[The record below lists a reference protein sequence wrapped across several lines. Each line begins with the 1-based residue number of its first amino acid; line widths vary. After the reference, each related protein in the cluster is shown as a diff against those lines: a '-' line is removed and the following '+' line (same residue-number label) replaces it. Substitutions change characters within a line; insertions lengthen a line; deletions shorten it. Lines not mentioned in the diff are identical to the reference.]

1 MQRNNMC
8 VKLQEAPLR
17 DFRDFFNFIFFQFD
31 TKPQNREIKY
41 SHEIRNLQ
49 YTVYHIKLNALHLK
63 LYFAILMTFTK
74 KKPPPQM
81 VLAKLNF
88 FSPFFSN
95 DS

>member
-31 TKPQNREIKY
+31 TKPQNREIMY

-74 KKPPPQM
+74 KKTSSPNGFSK
-81 VLAKLNF
+81 VELF
-88 FSPFFSN
+88 FPIFFE
-95 DS
+95 